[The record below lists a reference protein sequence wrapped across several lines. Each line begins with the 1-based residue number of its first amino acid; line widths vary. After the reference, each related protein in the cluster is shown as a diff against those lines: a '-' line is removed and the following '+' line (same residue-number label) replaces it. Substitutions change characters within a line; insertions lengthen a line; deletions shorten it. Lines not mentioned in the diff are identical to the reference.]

1 MVSDSE
7 KESLDFFK
15 CFQCSCKEGEVC
27 FVSFSS
33 EDDRYGVNKSSL
45 TLEEITEQEEML
57 IEENANGIFSHL
69 LPEWFIFLMFFSI
82 LEIKY

>member
-33 EDDRYGVNKSSL
+33 EDDRYGGK
-45 TLEEITEQEEML
+45 QE
-57 IEENANGIFSHL
+57 FSYS
-69 LPEWFIFLMFFSI
+69 WRR
-82 LEIKY
+82 

>member
-15 CFQCSCKEGEVC
+15 CFQWSCKEGEVC

-33 EDDRYGVNKSSL
+33 EDDRYG
-45 TLEEITEQEEML
+45 
-57 IEENANGIFSHL
+57 G
-69 LPEWFIFLMFFSI
+69 
-82 LEIKY
+82 